1 MTILSYILVI
11 VGWELGRFLIKRF
24 RNKKRINLIKDDST
38 LSFSCDN
45 KTAKDLMINR
55 LVRDGWMIKQ

>member
-24 RNKKRINLIKDDST
+24 RNKKRISLIKDDST

-45 KTAKDLMINR
+45 KTTKDLMINR